1 VNRESETIAANVRLL
16 HTDAPTR
23 TRSFSSNFAQ
33 LLDEL
38 S

>member
-1 VNRESETIAANVRLL
+1 VNRESETITGNVRLL
-16 HTDAPTR
+16 HTDALTR
-23 TRSFSSNFAQ
+23 TRSFSSDFAQ